1 MKIRIAILFAFTLS
15 LQACKKVID
24 LQLKNNEPRYVIEGI
39 ITNEPGSA
47 KVFLTLSRNFND
59 SSAFQTVSGA
69 LVTVSDNGTLF
80 TLTESAPGVYS
91 SGSLHGTPGHVYRLT
106 VSVNGQN
113 FTAESTMPQP
123 VILDSLEIAR
133 GPFGQFKFPVV
144 TYTDPPGVNNGYR
157 FIQYVNN
164 RKDPAIFW
172 RDDEFEDGQTITLR
186 LDSGVDREDD
196 PRNIR
201 TGDLVTIELLTLDE
215 PILKYWY
222 TIRAGGA
229 TGQGNIITPANP
241 VTNLQGNALGYF
253 SAHTVS
259 RKSVIAL

>member
-1 MKIRIAILFAFTLS
+1 MKIRLAILLAITLS
-15 LQACKKVID
+15 LQACKKVIE
-24 LQLKNNEPRYVIEGI
+24 LQLKDNEPRYVIEGI

-47 KVFLTLSRNFND
+47 KVFITLSRSFND
-59 SSAFQTVSGA
+59 SAAFQTVSGA
-69 LVTVSDNGTLF
+69 QVIISDNGTAH
-80 TLTESAPGVYS
+80 TLTESAPGVYTS
-91 SGSLHGTPGHVYRLT
+91 ASLNGTPGHVYHLT
-106 VSVNGQN
+106 VSVNGQS

-123 VILDSLEIAR
+123 VTLDDLRITR
-133 GPFGQFKFPVV
+133 GPFGQFKFPEI
-144 TYTDPPGVNNGYR
+144 TYTDPSAVNNGYR
-157 FIQYVNN
+157 FIQYLNGT
-164 RKDPAIFW
+164 KDPAIFW

-201 TGDLVTIELLTLDE
+201 TGDLVTIELLTLDD

-259 RKSVIAL
+259 RKSVIAP